1 MGKDLDKLFAEIDN
15 LPIYKRDF
23 DVISSILDS
32 GDPKLFSVIMESV
45 IRGDLYWSDFEKIL
59 ENTNYNDFVLKSLES
74 QNKIKEELSR
84 MSALR
89 SDMLTDR
96 LPPKFIALGKS
107 TDNTTKENEAYD
119 IESSNMRDNIL
130 YELSRISEKD
140 TDLSILC
147 KLRLYNYILNYENNI
162 DTDEKIN
169 PDDIFLFIN
178 DLLIPIDSRYQVLD
192 STDKLFMSENNLSE
206 EEMKKY
212 KSVAFFLR
220 QLEYSSR
227 G

>member
-45 IRGDLYWSDFEKIL
+45 ISGDLYWSDFEKIL